1 MGFGIHDASLPVLVH
16 TLKALAAI
24 LKKAA
29 NHAKAKNI
37 DPAVLLQSRL
47 FPDMF
52 PLVRQVQIATDM
64 SKGGAARLA
73 GVDNP
78 AFPDTETSFA
88 ELQERLDRTIAFIKS
103 VKPAQMAGAESRPV
117 TLQLGRGPVS
127 FARGQ
132 DYLMGW
138 VLPNVYFHV
147 TTAYNI
153 LRHCGVELSKSDFL
167 GAVPGAVMPGAPA
180 KKGAIKKKSGEKKTA
195 AAKKKPA
202 AKVK

>member
-16 TLKALAAI
+16 TLKALSAI
-24 LKKAA
+24 LKKGA

-78 AFPDTETSFA
+78 AFPDTETTFA
-88 ELQERLDRTIAFIKS
+88 ELQERLERTIAFIKS
-103 VKPAQMAGAESRPV
+103 VKSAQMAGAESLPV

-132 DYLMGW
+132 DYLTGW

-180 KKGAIKKKSGEKKTA
+180 KKA
-195 AAKKKPA
+195 AAKKKSA
-202 AKVK
+202 ASKATAKKAVSKRN

>member
-16 TLKALAAI
+16 TLKALSAI

-88 ELQERLDRTIAFIKS
+88 ELQDRLDRTIAFIKS
-103 VKPAQMAGAESRPV
+103 VKSAQMAGAESRPV

>member
-16 TLKALAAI
+16 TLKALSAI
-24 LKKAA
+24 LKKGA

-73 GVDNP
+73 GIDNP

-103 VKPAQMAGAESRPV
+103 VKSAQMAGAESRPV

-180 KKGAIKKKSGEKKTA
+180 KKA
-195 AAKKKPA
+195 AAKNKSAASKATAKKA
-202 AKVK
+202 VSKRN

>member
-1 MGFGIHDASLPVLVH
+1 MGFGIHDASLPVLAH
-16 TLKALAAI
+16 TLKALSAI
-24 LKKAA
+24 LKKGA

-37 DPAVLLQSRL
+37 DPQVLLQSRL

-73 GVDNP
+73 GIDNP

-88 ELQERLDRTIAFIKS
+88 ELQERLERTIAFIKS
-103 VKPAQMAGAESRPV
+103 VKSAQIAGAESRPV

-132 DYLMGW
+132 DYLTGW

-180 KKGAIKKKSGEKKTA
+180 KKA
-195 AAKKKPA
+195 AAKKKSA
-202 AKVK
+202 ASKATAKKAVSKRN

>member
-1 MGFGIHDASLPVLVH
+1 MTHPLYTGSVPVFQQIL
-16 TLKALAAI
+16 TAQAAI
-24 LKKAA
+24 LAKAA
-29 NHAKAKNI
+29 AHAEAHKIEPDAF
-37 DPAVLLQSRL
+37 LQSRL

-73 GVDNP
+73 GIDNP

-103 VKPAQMAGAESRPV
+103 VKSAQMAGAESRPV

-180 KKGAIKKKSGEKKTA
+180 KKA
-195 AAKKKPA
+195 AAKKKSA
-202 AKVK
+202 ASKATAKKAVSKRN